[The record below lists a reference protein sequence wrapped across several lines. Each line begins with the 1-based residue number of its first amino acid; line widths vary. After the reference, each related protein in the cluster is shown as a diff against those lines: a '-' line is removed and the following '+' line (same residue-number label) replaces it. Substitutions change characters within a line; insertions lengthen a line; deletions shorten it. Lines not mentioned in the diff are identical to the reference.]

1 MFKIAD
7 LLSIVDEYRRVTGAE
22 DRTVSSRVF
31 ADSKKLGALR
41 NGADITTARFNDAVM
56 WFSANWPEGA
66 IWPDCIDRPA
76 LDEKVAAE

>member
-7 LLSIVDEYRRVTGAE
+7 LISIVDEYRRVTGTE

-41 NGADITTARFNDAVM
+41 SGADITTSRFNDAVM
-56 WFSANWPEGA
+56 WFSENWPNGA
-66 IWPDCIDRPA
+66 VWPVGLDRPA
-76 LDEKVAAE
+76 LDQKVAAE